1 MLYRRGFSCR
11 DGSTDCRQCGAII
24 EVDTGSIR
32 SDPKLH
38 PQAVQVHAH
47 RLVFHFFVQRL
58 KNTYPDRAVSGS
70 QGILKIPFLPDV
82 AADVEN
88 ATKGILQTLALFV
101 WRRILTSARR
111 QNSAPPQ

>member
-1 MLYRRGFSCR
+1 MPPCRRFSCR
-11 DGSTDCRQCGAII
+11 DGTTACRECGAII

-47 RLVFHFFVQRL
+47 RLVFHFGVQRL

-82 AADVEN
+82 AACVEN
-88 ATKGILQTLALFV
+88 AKKGILQTL
-101 WRRILTSARR
+101 RIVCLAANLNVS
-111 QNSAPPQ
+111 